1 MTKNKKLHFFAF
13 QNKGKATNSLSFM
26 KLNILKKLAFHDLL
40 VYSLFQ
46 VNNNLITLQMQINDV
61 LPFSKMSVIQTMQ
74 SELRAKTADTEAF

>member
-1 MTKNKKLHFFAF
+1 
-13 QNKGKATNSLSFM
+13 M
-26 KLNILKKLAFHDLL
+26 KLNILKQLAFHDLL

-74 SELRAKTADTEAF
+74 SELRAKTADTEAFQNIFVHNT